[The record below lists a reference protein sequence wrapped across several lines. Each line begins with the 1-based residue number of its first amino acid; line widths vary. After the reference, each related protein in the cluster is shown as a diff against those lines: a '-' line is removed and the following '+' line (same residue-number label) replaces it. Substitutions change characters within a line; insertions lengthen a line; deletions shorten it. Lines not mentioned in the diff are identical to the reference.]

1 MISLADIPLPA
12 DSPWF
17 EFSGFLG
24 FLWDAESRR
33 LYRFGTYTGATA
45 SLMIHRRDKRNE
57 IQTATGMLLVI
68 RDAQFE
74 LTINATHGSPTATN
88 NDSAWA
94 RVWGPVQK
102 SSEGRILQMKP
113 FITEMLNSTI
123 SVRLTQVSDDKVVF
137 QSVGQNAGLEIMR

>member
-1 MISLADIPLPA
+1 
-12 DSPWF
+12 
-17 EFSGFLG
+17 
-24 FLWDAESRR
+24 
-33 LYRFGTYTGATA
+33 
-45 SLMIHRRDKRNE
+45 MIHRRDKRNE
-57 IQTATGMLLVI
+57 IHMATGMLLVI

-74 LTINATHGSPTATN
+74 LTINATHGSLSATN
-88 NDSAWA
+88 DDSTWA

-102 SSEGRILQMKP
+102 SSQGSILQMKP